1 MNEEFIP
8 LFFGV
13 LTNFRNGLEKR
24 LTEIGLHSGQV
35 FVLSALW
42 QENSLSQIELAQ
54 RLNISPPTVYKMVR
68 SLEKN
73 GFVVS
78 RRSITDRRKTIVVLS
93 NKGVRSEKPVGEI
106 WQTFENTFLE
116 PLTDTERLVFKQLLE
131 KLSAS
136 A

>member
-93 NKGVRSEKPVGEI
+93 NKGVRSEKPVEEI

>member
-1 MNEEFIP
+1 MNGQFIP

-13 LTNFRNGLEKR
+13 ITNFRSALEKR

-42 QENSLSQIELAQ
+42 QENGLSQIELAQ

-73 GFVVS
+73 GFVIS
-78 RRSITDRRKTIVVLS
+78 RRSTTDRRKTIVVLS
-93 NKGVRSEKPVGEI
+93 DKGVRSEKPVGEI
-106 WQTFENTFLE
+106 WRNFEEAFLQ
-116 PLTDTERLVFKQLLE
+116 PLTDTERLVFQQLLE
-131 KLSAS
+131 KLSPS